1 MLKNIYFF
9 YSTRLYDIIING
21 DNMLKVILNKNEE
34 INVLNGYPWVFNN
47 EVNSFDGKIENGKV
61 CSVYTI
67 DRKFVGY
74 GFLNTNSKIMV
85 RILSLDENDI
95 IDRSFFKKKIEYAI
109 SHRNTFGWNACRLI
123 FSEADYLPG
132 LVVDK
137 YGDYLSVQFMSL
149 GMDMIKKDIVDILVE
164 LTGCKGIYERSDM
177 PVREKEGLEQVKGPL
192 YGNFDPRVEIIEDDI
207 KMIVDMENGQKTG
220 YFLDQKLNRD
230 ILRLYAKDRNVLDA
244 FSNVGGFA
252 LHAAKY
258 GALHVDACDISQ
270 RACDEIM
277 GNARL
282 NGFINLEAKCVDV
295 FDYLHSNDIVNK
307 YDLIVLD
314 PPAFSKS
321 KDSLKKAY
329 RGYKEINM
337 QAMKIIK
344 SGGYL
349 LTFSCSQHMTP
360 NLFMQMVAE
369 AAHDAKRSVQFLDFR
384 IQSPDHPALLQSEE
398 QLYLK
403 CMILRVK

>member
-1 MLKNIYFF
+1 MLN
-9 YSTRLYDIIING
+9 
-21 DNMLKVILNKNEE
+21 VILNKNEE
-34 INVLNGYPWVFNN
+34 INILNGYPWVFNN
-47 EVNSFDGKIENGKV
+47 EVNSFDGIIESGKV
-61 CSVYTI
+61 CKVLSF
-67 DRKFVGY
+67 DRRFIAY
-74 GFLNTNSKIMV
+74 GFLNTSSKIMV
-85 RILSLDENDI
+85 RVLSLNEGDV
-95 IDRSFFKKKIEYAI
+95 IDKEFFRNRIKYALD
-109 SHRNTFGWNACRLI
+109 HRRRLGFSATRLI
-123 FSEADYLPG
+123 FSEADFLPG

-137 YGDYLSVQFMSL
+137 YGDYLSVQFMCL

-177 PVREKEGLEQVKGPL
+177 PVREKEGLEQIKGFL
-192 YGNFDPRVEIIEDDI
+192 YNEFNPRVECEEDGI
-207 KMIVDMENGQKTG
+207 KFIVDIENGQKTG

-230 ILRLYAKDRNVLDA
+230 ILRLYAKDAYVLDA

-252 LHAAKY
+252 LHACKY

-270 RACDEIM
+270 RACEEIM
-277 GNARL
+277 NNAKL
-282 NGFINLEAKCVDV
+282 NGYNQLEAKCVDV
-295 FDYLHSNDIVNK
+295 FDYLRDESNKNK

-314 PPAFSKS
+314 PPAFSKN
-321 KDSLKKAY
+321 KDTIKRAY

-337 QAMKIIK
+337 QAMKLIK

-360 NLFMQMVAE
+360 DLFMQMVSE
-369 AAHDAKRSVQFLDFR
+369 AAHDAKRTVQFLDFR

>member
-1 MLKNIYFF
+1 MLVL
-9 YSTRLYDIIING
+9 T
-21 DNMLKVILNKNEE
+21 LKKNEE
-34 INVLNGYPWVFNN
+34 VEKLNGYPWIFSN
-47 EVNSFDGKIENGKV
+47 EIDKFEGEFESGKV
-61 CSVYTI
+61 CCVYTSNNE
-67 DRKFVGY
+67 FLCY
-74 GFLNTNSKIMV
+74 GFFNSNSKIMV
-85 RILSLDENDI
+85 RILSFDKNEK
-95 IDRSFFKKKIEYAI
+95 IDKEFFKKRIAYAI
-109 SHRNTFGWNACRLI
+109 EHRKNLGWSATRLV
-123 FSEADYLPG
+123 FSEADFLPG

-149 GMDMIKKDIVDILVE
+149 GMDMIKQDIVDILVE

-177 PVREKEGLEQVKGPL
+177 PVREKEGLEQVKGFL
-192 YGNFDPRVEIIEDDI
+192 YGKFDPRVEIVEDGI

-230 ILRLYAKDRNVLDA
+230 ILRLYAKDKDVLDA

-252 LHAAKY
+252 LHACKY
-258 GALHVDACDISQ
+258 GAKSVIACDISQ
-270 RACDEIM
+270 RACDEITN
-277 GNARL
+277 NAKL
-282 NGFINLEAKCVDV
+282 NGYTQLEAKCVDV
-295 FDYLHSNDIVNK
+295 FDYLHSEEANQVFEV
-307 YDLIVLD
+307 IVLD

-360 NLFMQMVAE
+360 DLFMQMINE
-369 AAHDAKRSVQFLDFR
+369 AAHDAKRIVQFLDFR
-384 IQSPDHPALLQSEE
+384 IQAPDHPALLQSEE

>member
-1 MLKNIYFF
+1 MGDYMLN
-9 YSTRLYDIIING
+9 
-21 DNMLKVILNKNEE
+21 VILNKKEE
-34 INVLNGYPWVFNN
+34 DNILNGYPWVFNN
-47 EVNSFDGKIENGKV
+47 EIINFEGKIENGRVCKV
-61 CSVYTI
+61 LSF
-67 DRKFVGY
+67 DHKFVCY

-85 RILSLDENDI
+85 RVLSLDENEI
-95 IDRSFFKKKIEYAI
+95 IDKEFFKKRIAYAI
-109 SHRNTFGWNACRLI
+109 EHRNILGFNASRLV
-123 FSEADYLPG
+123 FSEADFLPG

-164 LTGCKGIYERSDM
+164 LTNCKGIYERSDM
-177 PVREKEGLEQVKGPL
+177 PVREKEGLEQVKGFL
-192 YGNFDPRVEIIEDDI
+192 YNEFDPRVEIEEDGI
-207 KMIVDMENGQKTG
+207 HFIVDMENGQKTG

-230 ILRLYAKDRNVLDA
+230 ILRLYAKDQVVLDA

-252 LHAAKY
+252 LHACKY
-258 GALHVDACDISQ
+258 GALHVDACDISK

-277 GNARL
+277 NNAKM
-282 NGFINLEAKCVDV
+282 NGFNQLEAKCVDV
-295 FDYLHSNDIVNK
+295 FDYLHSSEIVDK
-307 YDLIVLD
+307 YSVIILD
-314 PPAFSKS
+314 PPAFSKN
-321 KDSLKKAY
+321 KESLKKAY

-360 NLFMQMVAE
+360 NLFMQMINE
-369 AAHDAKRSVQFLDFR
+369 AACDAKRTVQFLDFR
-384 IQSPDHPALLQSEE
+384 IQAPDHPALLQSEE

-403 CMILRVK
+403 CLILRIK

>member
-1 MLKNIYFF
+1 MLK
-9 YSTRLYDIIING
+9 LV
-21 DNMLKVILNKNEE
+21 LKRNEE
-34 INVLNGYPWVFNN
+34 IEKLNGYPWIFSN
-47 EVNSFDGKIENGKV
+47 EIDKFIGEFESGKV
-61 CSVYTI
+61 CSVYTSN
-67 DRKFVGY
+67 DEFLCY
-74 GFLNTNSKIMV
+74 GFFNANSKIMV
-85 RILSLDENDI
+85 RILSFDKNEK
-95 IDRSFFKKKIEYAI
+95 IDKEFFKKRIAYAI
-109 SHRNTFGWNACRLI
+109 EHRKNLGWSATRLI
-123 FSEADYLPG
+123 FSEADFLPG

-137 YGDYLSVQFMSL
+137 YGEYLSVQFMSL
-149 GMDMIKKDIVDILVE
+149 GMDKIKQDIVDILVE

-177 PVREKEGLEQVKGPL
+177 PTREKEGLEQTKGFL
-192 YGNFDPRVEIIEDDI
+192 YGKFDPRVEIVEDGI
-207 KMIVDMENGQKTG
+207 KMMVDMENGQKTG

-230 ILRLYAKDRNVLDA
+230 ILRLYAKDKDVLDA

-252 LHAAKY
+252 LHACKY
-258 GALHVDACDISQ
+258 GAKKVVACDISQ
-270 RACDEIM
+270 RACDEIAN
-277 GNARL
+277 NAKL
-282 NGFINLEAKCVDV
+282 NGYNQLVAKCVDV
-295 FDYLHSNDIVNK
+295 FDYLHSEEANQA

-344 SGGYL
+344 TGGYL

-360 NLFMQMVAE
+360 DLFMQMVNE
-369 AAHDAKRSVQFLDFR
+369 AAHDAKRTVQFLDFR
-384 IQSPDHPALLQSEE
+384 IQAPDHPALLQSEE

>member
-1 MLKNIYFF
+1 MLKIY
-9 YSTRLYDIIING
+9 
-21 DNMLKVILNKNEE
+21 LKKNEE
-34 INVLNGYPWVFNN
+34 IEKINGYPWIFSN
-47 EVNSFDGKIENGKV
+47 EIDKFEGEFESGKV
-61 CSVYTI
+61 CVVYTS
-67 DRKFVGY
+67 KNEFLCY
-74 GFLNTNSKIMV
+74 GFFNANSKIMV
-85 RILSLDENDI
+85 RILTFDENEK
-95 IDRSFFKKKIEYAI
+95 IDKEFFKRRIAYAI
-109 SHRNTFGWNACRLI
+109 EHRKNLGWNATRLV
-123 FSEADYLPG
+123 FSEADFLPG

-149 GMDMIKKDIVDILVE
+149 GMDMIKQDIVDILVE

-177 PVREKEGLEQVKGPL
+177 PVREKEGLEQIKGFL
-192 YGNFDPRVEIIEDDI
+192 YGKFDPRVEIEEDGI
-207 KMIVDMENGQKTG
+207 KMIVDIENGQKTG

-230 ILRLYAKDRNVLDA
+230 ILRLYAKDKDVLDA

-252 LHAAKY
+252 LHACKY
-258 GALHVDACDISQ
+258 GAKSVVACDISE
-270 RACDEIM
+270 RACNEITN
-277 GNARL
+277 NAKL
-282 NGFINLEAKCVDV
+282 NGYNQLTAKCVDV
-295 FDYLHSNDIVNK
+295 FDYLHSEEANQAFEV
-307 YDLIVLD
+307 IVLD
-314 PPAFSKS
+314 PPAFSKN

-360 NLFMQMVAE
+360 DLFMQMINE
-369 AAHDAKRSVQFLDFR
+369 AAHDAKRTVQFLDFR
-384 IQSPDHPALLQSEE
+384 IQAPDHPALLQSEE

>member
-1 MLKNIYFF
+1 MLKIY
-9 YSTRLYDIIING
+9 
-21 DNMLKVILNKNEE
+21 LKKNEE
-34 INVLNGYPWVFNN
+34 IEKINGYPWIFSN
-47 EVNSFDGKIENGKV
+47 EIDKFEGEFESGKV
-61 CSVYTI
+61 CVVYTS
-67 DRKFVGY
+67 KNEFLCH
-74 GFLNTNSKIMV
+74 GFFNANSKIMV
-85 RILSLDENDI
+85 RILTFDENEK
-95 IDRSFFKKKIEYAI
+95 IDKEFFKRRIAYAI
-109 SHRNTFGWNACRLI
+109 EHRKNLGWNATRLV
-123 FSEADYLPG
+123 FSEADFLPG

-149 GMDMIKKDIVDILVE
+149 GMDMIKQDIVDILVE

-177 PVREKEGLEQVKGPL
+177 PVREKEGLEQIKGFL
-192 YGNFDPRVEIIEDDI
+192 YGKFDPRVEIEEDGI

-230 ILRLYAKDRNVLDA
+230 ILRLYAKDKDVLDA

-252 LHAAKY
+252 LHACKY
-258 GALHVDACDISQ
+258 GAKSVVACDISE
-270 RACDEIM
+270 RACNEITN
-277 GNARL
+277 NAKL
-282 NGFINLEAKCVDV
+282 NGYNQLRAKCVDV
-295 FDYLHSNDIVNK
+295 FDYLHSEEANQAFEV
-307 YDLIVLD
+307 IVLD
-314 PPAFSKS
+314 PPAFSKN

-344 SGGYL
+344 TGGYL

-360 NLFMQMVAE
+360 DLFMQMINE
-369 AAHDAKRSVQFLDFR
+369 AAHDAKRTVQFLDFR
-384 IQSPDHPALLQSEE
+384 IQAPDHPALLQSEE

>member
-1 MLKNIYFF
+1 MLKI
-9 YSTRLYDIIING
+9 TLR
-21 DNMLKVILNKNEE
+21 KNEE
-34 INVLNGYPWVFNN
+34 IEKLNGYPWIFSN
-47 EVNSFDGKIENGKV
+47 EIDKFEGEFESGKV
-61 CSVYTI
+61 CSVYTSNN
-67 DRKFVGY
+67 DFLCY
-74 GFLNTNSKIMV
+74 GFFNSNSKIMV
-85 RILSLDENDI
+85 RILSFDKDEVINKE
-95 IDRSFFKKKIEYAI
+95 FFKKRIAYAI
-109 SHRNTFGWNACRLI
+109 EHRKHLGWSATRLI
-123 FSEADYLPG
+123 FSEADFLPG

-149 GMDMIKKDIVDILVE
+149 GIDMIKNDIVD
-164 LTGCKGIYERSDM
+164 KGF
-177 PVREKEGLEQVKGPL
+177 L
-192 YGNFDPRVEIIEDDI
+192 YGEFDPRVLIEEDGI
-207 KMIVDMENGQKTG
+207 RFIVDIENGQKTG

-230 ILRLYAKDRNVLDA
+230 ILRLYAKDQIVLDA

-252 LHAAKY
+252 LHACKY
-258 GALHVDACDISQ
+258 GALHVDALDISQ

-277 GNARL
+277 NNAKM
-282 NGFINLEAKCVDV
+282 NGYNQLEAKCVDV
-295 FDYLHSNDIVNK
+295 FDYLHSEEVKDK
-307 YDLIVLD
+307 YSLIILD

-321 KDSLKKAY
+321 KDSIKKAY

-360 NLFMQMVAE
+360 DLFMQMVKE
-369 AAHDAKRSVQFLDFR
+369 ASIDAKRTVQFLDFR
-384 IQSPDHPALLQSEE
+384 IQAPDHPALLESEE

>member
-1 MLKNIYFF
+1 
-9 YSTRLYDIIING
+9 
-21 DNMLKVILNKNEE
+21 MLKVILKKNEE
-34 INVLNGYPWVFNN
+34 IEKLNGYPWIFSN
-47 EVNSFDGKIENGKV
+47 EIYNFEGEIKSGEICK
-61 CSVYTI
+61 VYTSNNI
-67 DRKFVGY
+67 
-74 GFLNTNSKIMV
+74 FLCYDFFNANSKIMV
-85 RILSLDENDI
+85 RILSFDENEI
-95 IDRSFFKKKIEYAI
+95 INKEFFKKRIEYALE
-109 SHRNTFGWNACRLI
+109 HRKNLGWNSTRLI
-123 FSEADYLPG
+123 FSEADFLPG
-132 LVVDK
+132 LIVDK

-177 PVREKEGLEQVKGPL
+177 PVREKEGLEQTKGYL
-192 YGNFDPRVEIIEDDI
+192 YGNFNPRVEVEEDGI
-207 KMIVDMENGQKTG
+207 RFIVDIENGQKTG

-230 ILRLYAKDRNVLDA
+230 ILRLYAKNQIVLDA

-252 LHAAKY
+252 LHACKY

-277 GNARL
+277 INAKM
-282 NGFINLEAKCVDV
+282 NGYNQLEAKCVDV
-295 FDYLHSNDIVNK
+295 FDYLRNPDNINK
-307 YDLIVLD
+307 YSVIILD
-314 PPAFSKS
+314 PPAFSKN
-321 KDSLKKAY
+321 KDSLKNAY

-360 NLFMQMVAE
+360 DIFMQMINE
-369 AAHDAKRSVQFLDFR
+369 AAIDAKRTVQFLDFR
-384 IQSPDHPALLQSEE
+384 IQAPDHPALLKSEE

>member
-1 MLKNIYFF
+1 
-9 YSTRLYDIIING
+9 
-21 DNMLKVILNKNEE
+21 MLKVILNKHEE
-34 INVLNGYPWVFNN
+34 DNIFNGYPWVFNN
-47 EVNSFDGKIENGKV
+47 EIINFEGTIENGKV
-61 CSVYTI
+61 CSVYTF
-67 DRKFVGY
+67 DHKFVAY

-85 RILSLDENDI
+85 RILSLDEHEV
-95 IDRSFFKKKIEYAI
+95 IDKEFFKKRIAYALE
-109 SHRNTFGWNACRLI
+109 HRKNLGWSATRLV
-123 FSEADYLPG
+123 FSEADFLPG
-132 LVVDK
+132 LIVDK

-149 GMDMIKKDIVDILVE
+149 GMDMIKQDIVDILVE

-177 PVREKEGLEQVKGPL
+177 PVREKEGLEQIKGYL
-192 YGNFDPRVEIIEDDI
+192 YGKFDPRVEIVEDDI
-207 KMIVDMENGQKTG
+207 HMIVDMENGQKTG

-230 ILRLYAKDRNVLDA
+230 ILRLYAKDQEVLDA

-252 LHAAKY
+252 LHACKY
-258 GALHVDACDISQ
+258 GAKHVDACDISQ
-270 RACDEIM
+270 RACDEILN
-277 GNARL
+277 NAKL
-282 NGFINLEAKCVDV
+282 NNFTQLEAKCVDV
-295 FDYLHSNDIVNK
+295 FDYLHSPDIVNK
-307 YDLIVLD
+307 YSLVILD

-349 LTFSCSQHMTP
+349 LTFSCSQHMTSD
-360 NLFMQMVAE
+360 LFMQMVNE
-369 AAHDAKRSVQFLDFR
+369 AAHDAKRTVQFLDFR